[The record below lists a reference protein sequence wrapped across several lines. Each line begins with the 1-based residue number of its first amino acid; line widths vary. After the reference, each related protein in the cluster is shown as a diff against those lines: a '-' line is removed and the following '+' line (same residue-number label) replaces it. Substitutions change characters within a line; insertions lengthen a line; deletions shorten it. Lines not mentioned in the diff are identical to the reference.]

1 MTGELDAWD
10 ERSRMRISDADRHRV
25 AELLREAAGDG
36 RLELGELDE
45 RLGAA
50 YAAKTYADLVPITA
64 DLPMAGRSGQPSPH
78 FEGTAGPVEHYQ
90 RSVAV
95 MSSSV
100 RRGEWDPGES
110 YWALS
115 LMGSVVLDL
124 RQAVLTRPETVIHA
138 SSVMGSIDV
147 LVDEH
152 TRVIVDGVAIMGT
165 FEQGRDKV
173 EAQLRPDAPL
183 VRVTG
188 IAMMGSVTV
197 RRKAQPGESR
207 RRMLAG

>member
-64 DLPMAGRSGQPSPH
+64 DLPVAGRSGQPAPH
-78 FEGTAGPVEHYQ
+78 VVGASGPVERYE

-100 RRGEWDPGES
+100 RRGAWDPGGS
-110 YWALS
+110 YSALA

-124 RQAVLTRPETVIHA
+124 RQAVLARPETVIRA

-147 LVDEH
+147 YVDAH
-152 TRVIVDGVAIMGT
+152 TRVIVDGIGIMGT

-173 EAQLRPDAPL
+173 EAQVRPDSPL

-188 IAMMGSVTV
+188 IALMGAVTV
-197 RRKAQPGESR
+197 RRKSQPGESR
-207 RRMLAG
+207 RRMLPG

>member
-64 DLPMAGRSGQPSPH
+64 DLPVAGRSGQPAPH
-78 FEGTAGPVEHYQ
+78 VVGAPGPVERYE

-100 RRGEWDPGES
+100 RRGAWDPGGS
-110 YWALS
+110 YSALA

-124 RQAVLTRPETVIHA
+124 RQAVLARPETVIRA

-147 LVDEH
+147 YVDAH
-152 TRVIVDGVAIMGT
+152 TRVIVDGIGIMGT

-173 EAQLRPDAPL
+173 EAQLRPDSPL

-188 IAMMGSVTV
+188 IALMGAVTV
-197 RRKAQPGESR
+197 RRKSQPGESR
-207 RRMLAG
+207 RRMLPG

>member
-64 DLPMAGRSGQPSPH
+64 DLPVAGRSGQPAPH
-78 FEGTAGPVEHYQ
+78 VVGTPGPVEHYE

-95 MSSSV
+95 MSNSI

-110 YWALS
+110 YSALA

-124 RQAVLTRPETVIHA
+124 RQAVLARPETVIRA

-147 LVDEH
+147 YVDAH
-152 TRVIVDGVAIMGT
+152 TRVIVDGIGIMGT

-173 EAQLRPDAPL
+173 DAQLRPDSPL

-188 IAMMGSVTV
+188 IALMGAVTV
-197 RRKAQPGESR
+197 RRKSQPGESR
-207 RRMLAG
+207 RRMLPG